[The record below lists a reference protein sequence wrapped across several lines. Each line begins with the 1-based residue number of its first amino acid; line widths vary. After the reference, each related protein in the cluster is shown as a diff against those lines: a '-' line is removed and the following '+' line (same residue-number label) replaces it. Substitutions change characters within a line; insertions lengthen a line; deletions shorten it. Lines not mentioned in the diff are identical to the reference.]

1 MTSRSI
7 RSFVVA
13 AAACAGL
20 ASVSHGVRAQ
30 SAVTEYRPNL
40 VATQAFGLTVVKESR
55 AVNLR
60 FSTMSWNS
68 GLGPLELR
76 AGAVDLNQL
85 TRKVYQ
91 RVSRSDGSFYD
102 SVAGDFVYH
111 PEHAH
116 FHFEDY
122 ALYRLVP
129 VNAPGASERQSA
141 KTTFCVMDT
150 NKIPNTAG
158 PLAAVYSTCGAEV
171 QGMSI
176 GWGDTYGSH
185 LVGQSFD
192 VTDSPD
198 GDYKLMIDIDPRLRI
213 LESDES
219 DNSSCVLIRLNV
231 SSRTV
236 QNLGS
241 CTTTQGSV
249 AITSITPNYIYQGTV
264 TTNVQIT
271 GTGFASGM
279 AVGFENGSG
288 PSPIASDVQY
298 LDANTISLTVTV
310 KASGPRQERSWDV
323 RVGPAVLPKA
333 FTVRP

>member
-1 MTSRSI
+1 MTSRSM
-7 RSFVVA
+7 RSLVIV

-20 ASVSHGVRAQ
+20 IPATDGVRAQ
-30 SAVTEYRPNL
+30 STATEYRPNL
-40 VATQAFGLTVVKESR
+40 VATPASGLTVVKESR
-55 AVNLR
+55 VINLR

-91 RVSRSDGSFYD
+91 RVSHSDGTFADSF
-102 SVAGDFVYH
+102 AGDFVYH

-158 PLAAVYSTCGAEV
+158 PASAVYAACGADI
-171 QGMSI
+171 QGMSV
-176 GWGDTYGSH
+176 GWADTYGSH

-192 VTDSPD
+192 VTNSPD

-231 SSRTV
+231 SSRSV

-241 CTTTQGSV
+241 CTTIPGSV
-249 AITSITPNYIYQGTV
+249 GITSITPNHAYQGTV
-264 TTNVQIT
+264 TTNVQIN
-271 GTGFASGM
+271 GSGFTNGM

-288 PSPIASDVQY
+288 PAPVASDVQY
-298 LDANTISLTVTV
+298 IDPNTISLTVTI
-310 KASGPRQERSWDV
+310 KSNGPRQERSWDV
-323 RVGPAVLPKA
+323 RVGAAVLPKG

>member
-7 RSFVVA
+7 GSLVIV
-13 AAACAGL
+13 AAACAML
-20 ASVSHGVRAQ
+20 TPATQGVRAQ
-30 SAVTEYRPNL
+30 STVTEYRPNL
-40 VATQAFGLTVVKESR
+40 VATPASGLTVVKESR
-55 AVNLR
+55 VINLR
-60 FSTMSWNS
+60 FATMSWNS

-91 RVSRSDGSFYD
+91 RVSLSDGTFYD
-102 SVAGDFVYH
+102 NFAGDFVYH

-150 NKIPNTAG
+150 NKIPNTPG
-158 PLAAVYSTCGAEV
+158 PTTAVYSTCGADV
-171 QGMSI
+171 QGMSV
-176 GWGDTYGSH
+176 GWADTYGSH
-185 LVGQSFD
+185 LAGQSFD
-192 VTDSPD
+192 VTNSPD

-231 SSRTV
+231 SSRSV

-241 CTTTQGSV
+241 CTSQGSV
-249 AITSITPNYIYQGTV
+249 VVTSITPNYAYQGTV
-264 TTNVQIT
+264 TTNVQIA
-271 GTGFASGM
+271 GSGFANGM

-288 PSPIASDVQY
+288 PAPIVSDVQY
-298 LDANTISLTVTV
+298 IDPNTISLTVTV
-310 KASGPRQERSWDV
+310 KSSGPRQERSWDV
-323 RVGPAVLPKA
+323 RVGPAVLPKG